1 MATST
6 GKTHCV
12 TCGKGKAAYIC
23 VGCSKYFCFQ
33 HLAEHRQVLEKQLDD
48 IENERNLFRQTLIE
62 QKTDPLKHP
71 LIQQIDKWERDSIKK
86 IRKTAEE
93 SKQLL
98 VQYTQGHVEKVETK
112 LANLTENLKQT
123 RQENDINEIILNEL
137 EEQLIRLKKELV
149 EPPDVSIQYDSS
161 PFVTKIAVVIGTR
174 KFLTHIFKLSR
185 N

>member
-1 MATST
+1 MATSAD
-6 GKTHCV
+6 KAHCT
-12 TCGKGKAAYIC
+12 TCGKGRAAYMC

-33 HLAEHRQVLEKQLDD
+33 HLGEHHQILEKQLDD
-48 IENERNLFRQTLIE
+48 IENERNLFCQTLIE

-71 LIQQIDKWERDSIKK
+71 LVQQIDKWERDSIKK
-86 IRKTAEE
+86 IQQTAEE

-98 VQYTQGHVEKVETK
+98 VQHIPGHIDKVETK

-149 EPPDVSIQYDSS
+149 KPPDVSIQYDSS
-161 PFVTKIAVVIGTR
+161 PFVTKIAVVIAAR
-174 KFLTHIFKLSR
+174 KFLTHI
-185 N
+185 